1 MIDASQLR
9 NRVIAP
15 VLDYLGMGGL
25 AAENL
30 LLGTAA
36 VESEMG
42 TWLAQVGGGPALG
55 IYQME
60 PRTLH
65 DLRVNWLD
73 FRPDISQL
81 VDVLLYPHDPPEVQ
95 LVTNLAF
102 ATAAARCLYRR
113 AREPLPAASDLPGLA
128 GYWKRHWN
136 TKAGA
141 GSVDR
146 AIEAYQRCVGAA

>member
-9 NRVIAP
+9 NYVIAP
-15 VLDYLGMGGL
+15 ALEHLGMGGL

-36 VESEMG
+36 AESEMG
-42 TWLAQVGGGPALG
+42 TWLVQLSGGPARG
-55 IYQME
+55 VFQME

-73 FRPDISQL
+73 FHPDLSRL
-81 VDVLLYPHDPPEVQ
+81 VDLLLYPHDSPEVQ

-102 ATAAARCLYRR
+102 ATAVARCEYRR
-113 AREPLPAASDLPGLA
+113 HPPPIPDANDLLGL
-128 GYWKRHWN
+128 GRYYVKWWCRGGKG
-136 TKAGA
+136 TVEKFV
-141 GSVDR
+141 S
-146 AIEAYQRCVGAA
+146 AYQRCVGAA